1 MRNTRRPASSD
12 LSDLPAPQPG
22 QCLSVDEAEVRRA
35 VLSFPPGSA
44 GGPDGL
50 RPQHIRDMG
59 LSLNVAK
66 CELIAHTDL
75 QIDDPLL
82 QSFER
87 VEISDATLLG
97 APLFQ
102 GPAFDMASDKRCE
115 DLARA
120 VDRLR
125 AINSQDG

>member
-1 MRNTRRPASSD
+1 
-12 LSDLPAPQPG
+12 
-22 QCLSVDEAEVRRA
+22 
-35 VLSFPPGSA
+35 
-44 GGPDGL
+44 
-50 RPQHIRDMG
+50 MG

-97 APLFQ
+97 A
-102 GPAFDMASDKRCE
+102 
-115 DLARA
+115 
-120 VDRLR
+120 VLR
-125 AINSQDG
+125 